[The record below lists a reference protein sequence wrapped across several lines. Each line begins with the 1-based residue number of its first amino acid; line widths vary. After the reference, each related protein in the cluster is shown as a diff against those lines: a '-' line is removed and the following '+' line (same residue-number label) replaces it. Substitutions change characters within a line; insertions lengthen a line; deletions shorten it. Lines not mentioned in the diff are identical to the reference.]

1 LNKTPANKRRMR
13 KLIAVL
19 VVGLLLSSA
28 ALRAQSR
35 QQTVTQDS
43 IGSGKTSATLSSD
56 SGLYLKGY
64 DDLEKEILNRFI
76 VIYDLHR
83 NAITSQIEGDVIS
96 AEEYIKAAV
105 NSTQRL
111 LDDVPNIQSNRRFVA
126 LYRAV
131 LTEYQE
137 FYGITEPLGEVEGDI
152 FSVRDEM
159 FGSDD
164 DFFGSEYVHIHRN
177 LDIGKTDVPLI
188 QNESVSNYMAYY
200 WIRRPETMETWLKRS
215 EWYFPMMQRIFQEEK
230 VPAELI
236 YLSMIESGLQPNAV
250 SRAKAVGLWQF
261 MQATGVMYGLKVDSW
276 VDERRDPEKSTRA
289 AARHLKD
296 LYAIW
301 NDWHLALAA
310 YNAGAGRIRSVAKRG
325 SRDADFWAIRS
336 QLPSETQKYVPSYIA
351 ATIIAGNREQFGFKN
366 RYRPNESGLEWDTFP
381 INGSVTLKDLAKAIQ
396 IPVDS
401 LKFYNPELIRNAT
414 PPGKTPY
421 MLKIP
426 KGTRTLLEYAYTK
439 IPPSSRRSELVHTVT
454 KGETLGAIARNYD
467 TSVREIMELNP
478 GISSNV
484 KIGQNIKIP
493 TTIIETASNLTSGS
507 SNISENT
514 PSSSNPQATLTT
526 RKTYTVRKGDTLGK
540 IAQRNQTSVAN
551 LQRWNRLSS
560 TKLSVGQRLYVSAPV
575 TRTDQTNTAVTSS
588 SSNGTASDN
597 SEKSNDKAMR
607 YVVKKNDN
615 LHTIAQ
621 IHNVTVDSIK
631 RANNLNSNRIMP
643 GQVLVIER

>member
-1 LNKTPANKRRMR
+1 MR

-19 VVGLLLSSA
+19 VVGLILPSA
-28 ALRAQSR
+28 ALRAQSN
-35 QQTVTQDS
+35 QQTVVQDS
-43 IGSGKTSATLSSD
+43 IKSVKESANIPSD
-56 SGLYLKGY
+56 FGLNLKGY
-64 DDLEKEILNRFI
+64 DDLEKETLNRF
-76 VIYDLHR
+76 VAIYDLHR
-83 NAITSQIEGDVIS
+83 NALISQIEGDVIS

-105 NSTQRL
+105 NSTQQL
-111 LDDVPNIQSNRRFVA
+111 LDEVPYIQSNRRFVA

-152 FSVRDEM
+152 FTVRDEM

-164 DFFGSEYVHIHRN
+164 DFFGSEYVHIPRN
-177 LDIGKTDVPLI
+177 LDIGKTEVPLV
-188 QNESVSNYMAYY
+188 QNEAVSNYMAYY

-230 VPAELI
+230 VPTELI

-296 LYAIW
+296 LYDIW

-310 YNAGAGRIRSVAKRG
+310 YNAGAGRIRSVVKRG
-325 SRDADFWAIRS
+325 SRDADFWAISS
-336 QLPSETQKYVPSYIA
+336 QLPSETRKYVPSYIA
-351 ATIIAGNREQFGFKN
+351 ATIIAGNREQFGFKS

-426 KGTRTLLEYAYTK
+426 KGTRSLLEYAYNK
-439 IPPSSRRSELVHTVT
+439 IPPSSRRSELSHTVT
-454 KGETLGAIARNYD
+454 KGETLGAIARKYD
-467 TSVREIMELNP
+467 TSVREIMEVNP
-478 GISSNV
+478 GVSSIL
-484 KIGQNIKIP
+484 KPGQNIKIP
-493 TTIIETASNLTSGS
+493 TTIIES
-507 SNISENT
+507 SNNSSASSTINSVENSVTT
-514 PSSSNPQATLTT
+514 PNVRATNSS
-526 RKTYTVRKGDTLGK
+526 RKTYSVRKGDTLAK
-540 IAQRNQTSVAN
+540 IAQRNQTTVAN
-551 LQRWNRLSS
+551 LQRWNNLKS

-575 TRTDQTNTAVTSS
+575 QSTDQTSLSITSTNSKGSVTD
-588 SSNGTASDN
+588 TP
-597 SEKSNDKAMR
+597 EKSQDKTLR

-631 RANNLNSNRIMP
+631 RANNLNNNRIMP
-643 GQVLVIER
+643 GQVLLIER

>member
-1 LNKTPANKRRMR
+1 MR

-19 VVGLLLSSA
+19 VVGLILPSA
-28 ALRAQSR
+28 ALRAQSN
-35 QQTVTQDS
+35 QHTVVQDS
-43 IGSGKTSATLSSD
+43 IKSLKDSALIPSEF
-56 SGLYLKGY
+56 GLNLKGY
-64 DDLEKEILNRFI
+64 DDLEKENLNRL
-76 VIYDLHR
+76 VAIYDLHR
-83 NAITSQIEGDVIS
+83 NALISQIEGDVIS

-105 NSTQRL
+105 NSTQQL
-111 LDDVPNIQSNRRFVA
+111 LDEVPYIQSNRRFVA
-126 LYRAV
+126 LYRTV

-152 FSVRDEM
+152 FTVRDEM

-164 DFFGSEYVHIHRN
+164 DFFGSEYVHIPRN
-177 LDIGKTDVPLI
+177 LDIGKTEVPLV
-188 QNESVSNYMAYY
+188 QNEAVSNYMAYY

-230 VPAELI
+230 VPTELI

-296 LYAIW
+296 LYNIW

-310 YNAGAGRIRSVAKRG
+310 YNAGAGRIRSVVKRG
-325 SRDADFWAIRS
+325 SRDADFWAISS
-336 QLPSETQKYVPSYIA
+336 QLPSETRKYVPSYIA
-351 ATIIAGNREQFGFKN
+351 ATIIAGNREQFGFKS

-426 KGTRTLLEYAYTK
+426 KGTRSLLEYAYNK
-439 IPPSSRRSELVHTVT
+439 IPPSSRRSELSHTVT
-454 KGETLGAIARNYD
+454 KGETLGAIARKYD
-467 TSVREIMELNP
+467 TSVREIMEVNP
-478 GISSNV
+478 GVSSSL
-484 KIGQNIKIP
+484 KPGQNIKIP
-493 TTIIETASNLTSGS
+493 TTIIESSNDILTSS
-507 SNISENT
+507 TSNSADNSVST
-514 PSSSNPQATLTT
+514 PNVRATNST
-526 RKTYTVRKGDTLGK
+526 RKTYSVRKGDTLGK
-540 IAQRNQTSVAN
+540 IAQRNQTTVAN
-551 LQRWNRLSS
+551 LQRWNNLKS
-560 TKLSVGQRLYVSAPV
+560 TKLSVGQRLYLSAPV
-575 TRTDQTNTAVTSS
+575 QSTDQSSLSITSTNSKGSVTD
-588 SSNGTASDN
+588 TT
-597 SEKSNDKAMR
+597 EKSQNKTLR

-631 RANNLNSNRIMP
+631 RANNLNNNRIMP
-643 GQVLVIER
+643 GQVLLIER

>member
-1 LNKTPANKRRMR
+1 MR

-19 VVGLLLSSA
+19 VVGLILPSA
-28 ALRAQSR
+28 ALRAQSN
-35 QQTVTQDS
+35 QQTVVQDS
-43 IGSGKTSATLSSD
+43 IKSVKDSALLPSD
-56 SGLYLKGY
+56 FGLNLKGY
-64 DDLEKEILNRFI
+64 DDLEKETLNRL
-76 VIYDLHR
+76 VAIYDLHR
-83 NAITSQIEGDVIS
+83 NALISQIEGDVIS

-105 NSTQRL
+105 NSTQQL
-111 LDDVPNIQSNRRFVA
+111 LDEVPYIQSNRRFVA

-152 FSVRDEM
+152 FTVRDEM

-164 DFFGSEYVHIHRN
+164 DFFGSEYVHIPRN
-177 LDIGKTDVPLI
+177 LDIGKTEVPLV
-188 QNESVSNYMAYY
+188 QNEAVSNYMAYY

-230 VPAELI
+230 VPTELI

-296 LYAIW
+296 LYDIW

-310 YNAGAGRIRSVAKRG
+310 YNAGAGRIRSVVKRG
-325 SRDADFWAIRS
+325 SRDADFWAISS
-336 QLPSETQKYVPSYIA
+336 QLPSETRKYVPSYIA
-351 ATIIAGNREQFGFKN
+351 ATIIAGNREQFGFKS

-426 KGTRTLLEYAYTK
+426 KGTRSLLEYAYNK
-439 IPPSSRRSELVHTVT
+439 IPPSSRRSELSHTVT
-454 KGETLGAIARNYD
+454 KGETLGAIARKYD
-467 TSVREIMELNP
+467 TSVREIMEVNP
-478 GISSNV
+478 GVSSSL
-484 KIGQNIKIP
+484 KPGQNIKIP
-493 TTIIETASNLTSGS
+493 TTIIES
-507 SNISENT
+507 SNKILASSTINSVDNSVTT
-514 PSSSNPQATLTT
+514 PNVRATNSS
-526 RKTYTVRKGDTLGK
+526 RKTYSVRKGDTLGK
-540 IAQRNQTSVAN
+540 IAQRNQTTVAN
-551 LQRWNRLSS
+551 LQRWNNLKS
-560 TKLSVGQRLYVSAPV
+560 TKLSVGQRLYLSAPV
-575 TRTDQTNTAVTSS
+575 QSTDQSSLSITSTNSKGSVTD
-588 SSNGTASDN
+588 TP
-597 SEKSNDKAMR
+597 EKSQNKTLR

-631 RANNLNSNRIMP
+631 RANNLNNNRIMP
-643 GQVLVIER
+643 GQVLLIER